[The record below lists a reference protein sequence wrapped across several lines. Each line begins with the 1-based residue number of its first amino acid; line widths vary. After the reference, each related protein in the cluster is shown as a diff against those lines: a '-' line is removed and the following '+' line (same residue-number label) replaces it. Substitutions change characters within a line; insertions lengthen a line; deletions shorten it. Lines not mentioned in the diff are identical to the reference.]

1 MIRQMTI
8 RVAMLLTAFIF
19 SSLLF
24 TISAQNRANILKVYN
39 WADYLDL
46 DLIEEFQDW
55 YKEQTGEEVKVV
67 YQTFDINENMLTE
80 IEVGHEDYD
89 VVCPSEYIIERMLK
103 RNLLQK
109 INISYFAKT
118 NTPNY
123 LDNVSPWAEAMFQE
137 MAADA
142 KQNVKEYTVGYMWGT
157 TGFLYNR
164 KYVKDG
170 EVQSW
175 AALLNPRFKN
185 QLYMKDAFRDVYSV
199 LIQFA
204 KADEIEK
211 GTVNRQD
218 LAVNLTD
225 ENILAVEDVLIQAKP
240 QIAGWEADF
249 GKERMCQGKVW
260 LNATWSG
267 DAQWAID
274 EEEDGVDLA
283 YVVPK
288 EGSNAWFDGWVIPI
302 YAKNPK
308 AASYWINFLCM
319 EENAVRN
326 MDETGYVSVIA
337 TPYVLEEME
346 DEECDYLDASYFF
359 GEDAKHVRLNHVY
372 YPDISVINRCV
383 LMHDTADRN
392 EAMLEM
398 WSRVKGNNL
407 NWKMLTFVIA
417 VLSII
422 IYSIIYRKVK
432 RYRRRKN
439 RQKRLQSLKKQ

>member
-164 KYVKDG
+164 K
-170 EVQSW
+170 
-175 AALLNPRFKN
+175 
-185 QLYMKDAFRDVYSV
+185 
-199 LIQFA
+199 I
-204 KADEIEK
+204 
-211 GTVNRQD
+211 
-218 LAVNLTD
+218 
-225 ENILAVEDVLIQAKP
+225 
-240 QIAGWEADF
+240 
-249 GKERMCQGKVW
+249 
-260 LNATWSG
+260 
-267 DAQWAID
+267 
-274 EEEDGVDLA
+274 
-283 YVVPK
+283 
-288 EGSNAWFDGWVIPI
+288 
-302 YAKNPK
+302 
-308 AASYWINFLCM
+308 
-319 EENAVRN
+319 
-326 MDETGYVSVIA
+326 
-337 TPYVLEEME
+337 
-346 DEECDYLDASYFF
+346 
-359 GEDAKHVRLNHVY
+359 
-372 YPDISVINRCV
+372 
-383 LMHDTADRN
+383 
-392 EAMLEM
+392 
-398 WSRVKGNNL
+398 
-407 NWKMLTFVIA
+407 
-417 VLSII
+417 
-422 IYSIIYRKVK
+422 
-432 RYRRRKN
+432 
-439 RQKRLQSLKKQ
+439 